1 MASIRKRG
9 DTFTI
14 TAYMGYDESG
24 KQRKKTTTFRAPDG
38 VTPKKAE
45 KLARQYAA
53 IWEEKIQGYV
63 ALDENRTFAELA
75 EWYYSTVAPQV
86 LKPNVLKNYQG
97 EIGRHILP
105 RLGREKLKNITPAML
120 DSIFAELQKNGNLQ
134 EHFKLKDTSIFDNIN
149 VYEFSAKFG
158 INTKT
163 LYRIIN
169 GGAIWR
175 KNAEKV
181 AAGLELPIEKVFENI
196 TVSKGLSGS
205 SINKIK
211 LNLSAIFT
219 AAVKKEIMRRNPCK
233 LVTPPK
239 NDTAPAEYLNEE
251 QSKLFLQA
259 LHDYGD
265 YQFEVFCNLMLAT
278 GLRPGECTAL
288 HWEDIDL
295 KKGSIFVQNTL
306 VYLGGKQVRQSPKT
320 AQSVRRIIIPE
331 YTVQLL
337 SKYKRWQ
344 RWKPNANG
352 SVFTNV
358 SGGYAAAGT
367 LNATLKKVIAG
378 TGLPDIH
385 LHSLRHTHASL
396 LINSGVAVK
405 VIADRLGHAN
415 TNTTLNVYS
424 HIFAASEMKAVQAVE
439 MALFV
444 S

>member
-1 MASIRKRG
+1 M
-9 DTFTI
+9 
-14 TAYMGYDESG
+14 
-24 KQRKKTTTFRAPDG
+24 
-38 VTPKKAE
+38 
-45 KLARQYAA
+45 
-53 IWEEKIQGYV
+53 
-63 ALDENRTFAELA
+63 
-75 EWYYSTVAPQV
+75 
-86 LKPNVLKNYQG
+86 
-97 EIGRHILP
+97 
-105 RLGREKLKNITPAML
+105 
-120 DSIFAELQKNGNLQ
+120 
-134 EHFKLKDTSIFDNIN
+134 
-149 VYEFSAKFG
+149 
-158 INTKT
+158 
-163 LYRIIN
+163 
-169 GGAIWR
+169 
-175 KNAEKV
+175 

-295 KKGSIFVQNTL
+295 KKGSIFVQNKL

-344 RWKPNANG
+344 RWKPNTNG